1 MIHYVK
7 TFYRRM
13 FRGTLFIIKAGGRVI
28 TDDKARANLLGNI
41 KELNHDGIDVLLI
54 YGGGHAIDDGMKE
67 AGRTPVKI
75 DGRRITSEDDI
86 KIVKRVMAGD
96 LGYRLVESM
105 SDLGLDGVVLNAIPP
120 SWAFYKRRPKK
131 EGIVRFDGE
140 ITGVNKKSIEDFF
153 EGPRFAAT
161 PCLGILEDGV
171 TLNINADNVAIAM
184 ATGLKATKLILL
196 TDVDGVLI
204 NGEKASVLTG
214 RQTEQLIAEGVV
226 TGGMQVKLENC
237 IAALRSGVKRVHIV
251 NGFTKDALKK
261 EVYTKEGIGTMV
273 IRHKNKKLYELE
285 LGKKAA

>member
-1 MIHYVK
+1 MIHYVR

-13 FRGTLFIIKAGGRVI
+13 FRGTLFILKAGGRVI
-28 TDDKARANLLGNI
+28 TDDKMRENLLLNI
-41 KELNHDGIDVLLI
+41 QELNKDGIDVLLI
-54 YGGGHAIDDGMKE
+54 YGGGHAIDDAMKT

-86 KIVKRVMAGD
+86 QIVKQVMAGD
-96 LGYRLVESM
+96 LGYRIAETM
-105 SDLGLDGVVLNAIPP
+105 GDIGLDGAVLNAIPP
-120 SWAFYKRRPKK
+120 SWANFKRRPKK
-131 EGIVRFDGE
+131 EGITRFDGE
-140 ITGVNKKSIEDFF
+140 ITGVNKEPIKDYY
-153 EGPRFAAT
+153 EGPRFTAM
-161 PCLGILEDGV
+161 PCLGILESGV

-184 ATGLKATKLILL
+184 AAGLKATKLILL

-214 RQTEQLIAEGVV
+214 RETEQLIADGIV

-237 IAALRSGVKRVHIV
+237 VAALRSGVKRVHII

-261 EVYTKEGIGTMV
+261 EVYTKEGIGTMI
-273 IRHKNKKLYELE
+273 IRHKNKKIYEME